1 MAAAMFTALLVAAAL
16 LAILV
21 ARLPRGGG
29 RAFAA
34 GGAVLALTAAALVK
48 LRAGHLP
55 GHGPR
60 RWHGPS

>member
-1 MAAAMFTALLVAAAL
+1 MFAALLAIAVL

-34 GGAVLALTAAALVK
+34 GGAVLALAGAALML
-48 LRAGHLP
+48 LRRGQLP

-60 RWHGPS
+60 RWHSPS

>member
-1 MAAAMFTALLVAAAL
+1 MFLALLAVAAL
-16 LAILV
+16 LAVLV

-34 GGAVLALTAAALVK
+34 GGAVLALAGAALTR
-48 LRAGHLP
+48 LRGGGLP

-60 RWHGPS
+60 RWHNPS

>member
-1 MAAAMFTALLVAAAL
+1 MFIALLIAAAL
-16 LAILV
+16 LAVLV

-48 LRAGHLP
+48 LRAAHLP
-55 GHGPR
+55 GHRPR
-60 RWHGPS
+60 PWRSPS

>member
-1 MAAAMFTALLVAAAL
+1 MFLAFLAVAAL
-16 LAILV
+16 LAVLV

-34 GGAVLALTAAALVK
+34 GGAVLALAGAALTR
-48 LRAGHLP
+48 LRGGALP

-60 RWHGPS
+60 RWHNPS

>member
-1 MAAAMFTALLVAAAL
+1 MFVALLALAVL

-21 ARLPRGGG
+21 ARLPPGGG

-48 LRAGHLP
+48 LRAAHLP
-55 GHGPR
+55 GHRPR
-60 RWHGPS
+60 PWRNP